1 MTTPEIYIIC
11 IVMFAWLVIQSIG
24 DDDDWNE

>member
-11 IVMFAWLVIQSIG
+11 TIMFTWLMVQSIG